1 MEVKH
6 FVLDDTTI
14 RARKAIVHFNFRE
27 RSELTPTL
35 TSLLTSVE
43 YDRSNAFIQEF

>member
-6 FVLDDTTI
+6 FVLDITT
-14 RARKAIVHFNFRE
+14 IVHFNFHE

-35 TSLLTSVE
+35 TSLLTSVK
-43 YDRSNAFIQEF
+43 YD